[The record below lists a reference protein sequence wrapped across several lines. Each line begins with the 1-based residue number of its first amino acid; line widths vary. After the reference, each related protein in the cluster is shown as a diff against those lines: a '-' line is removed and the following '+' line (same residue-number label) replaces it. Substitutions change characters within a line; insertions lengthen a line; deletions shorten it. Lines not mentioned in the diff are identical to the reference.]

1 MGKREGKTEAPTQK
15 KKKDARKKGTVTRS
29 QDLAPW
35 LMLLVATYLI
45 PWVMS
50 STGRAITST
59 LSMVRDLSREATAV
73 EATKVL
79 GTAMQ
84 AAIFAVVP
92 FLIAISGMGLLV
104 NLAQTKA
111 LVSFHPLKPDFNR
124 VNPLKG
130 LKKMVSPNSLW
141 DLAKQLAKSGLVAWL
156 AWPHMTAV
164 FNQLLSR
171 GRVPLMSGL
180 SLIASESLAMTRTIC
195 WAILVLA
202 IVDYAYQRR
211 NTILDLKMT
220 KQEVRDEMRNSEG
233 DAQMKGRIRSLQMSM
248 SRNRMMAA
256 VPSASVVVTNPTH
269 VAVALLYDPQQGGAP
284 KVVACGVGALAAKI
298 RERAIDAG
306 VPIVE
311 AKPLARALYRSCD
324 VGDEVP
330 AVLYEAVAKVLA
342 FVRRLRGTLVPASP
356 MPLPRTYHVEQ
367 SLLDAIQGNRRRRLP
382 A

>member
-1 MGKREGKTEAPTQK
+1 
-15 KKKDARKKGTVTRS
+15 
-29 QDLAPW
+29 
-35 LMLLVATYLI
+35 
-45 PWVMS
+45 
-50 STGRAITST
+50 
-59 LSMVRDLSREATAV
+59 
-73 EATKVL
+73 
-79 GTAMQ
+79 
-84 AAIFAVVP
+84 
-92 FLIAISGMGLLV
+92 
-104 NLAQTKA
+104 
-111 LVSFHPLKPDFNR
+111 
-124 VNPLKG
+124 
-130 LKKMVSPNSLW
+130 
-141 DLAKQLAKSGLVAWL
+141 
-156 AWPHMTAV
+156 
-164 FNQLLSR
+164 
-171 GRVPLMSGL
+171 
-180 SLIASESLAMTRTIC
+180 MTRTIC

-269 VAVALLYDPQQGGAP
+269 VAVALLYDPQLGGAP

>member
-59 LSMVRDLSREATAV
+59 MTMVKSLSREATAG

-269 VAVALLYDPQQGGAP
+269 VAVALLYDPQLGGAP